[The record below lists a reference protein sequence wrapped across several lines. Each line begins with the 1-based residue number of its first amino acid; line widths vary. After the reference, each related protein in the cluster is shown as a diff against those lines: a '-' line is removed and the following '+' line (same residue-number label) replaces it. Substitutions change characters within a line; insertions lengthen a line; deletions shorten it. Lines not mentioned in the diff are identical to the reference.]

1 MSHKNLYLFL
11 CAIGFAVPYTQFVP
25 WLVHNGLDARLFIA
39 QMLANRISSFFVAD
53 VLVSAAVLVA
63 FMGQE
68 SRRWKIAHRG
78 FAIAGLCLVGVS
90 FALPLFLYLREH
102 AQESANLSPKSG
114 RV

>member
-1 MSHKNLYLFL
+1 MSRKNLYLFL
-11 CAIGFAVPYTQFVP
+11 CVIGFAIPYWQFVP
-25 WLVHNGLDARLFIA
+25 WLVHNGVDARLFVT
-39 QMLANRISSFFVAD
+39 QMFANRISSFFVAD

-68 SRRWKIAHRG
+68 SRRLKIAHRG

-90 FALPLFLYLREH
+90 FAFPLFLYLRER

>member
-1 MSHKNLYLFL
+1 
-11 CAIGFAVPYTQFVP
+11 
-25 WLVHNGLDARLFIA
+25 LVHNGLDGRLFVA

-68 SRRWKIAHRG
+68 SRRLKIAHRR
-78 FAIAGLCLVGVS
+78 FVIAGLCLVGVS
-90 FALPLFLYLREH
+90 FALPLFFYLREQ
-102 AQESANLSPKSG
+102 ALELASAGANPE

>member
-1 MSHKNLYLFL
+1 MSRKNLYLFL
-11 CAIGFAVPYTQFVP
+11 CVIGFAVPYSQFVP
-25 WLVHNGLDARLFIA
+25 WLVHNGLNVRLFVA

-68 SRRWKIAHRG
+68 SRRLKIAHRG

-90 FALPLFLYLREH
+90 FALPLFLYLRER
-102 AQESANLSPKSG
+102 AQESENLGSKIG
-114 RV
+114 RA

>member
-1 MSHKNLYLFL
+1 MSRKSLYLFL
-11 CAIGFAVPYTQFVP
+11 CVIGFAIPYSQFVP
-25 WLVHNGLDARLFIA
+25 WLVHNGLDARLFVA
-39 QMLANRISSFFVAD
+39 QMLANRISDFFVAD

-68 SRRWKIAHRG
+68 SRRLKIAHRE

-90 FALPLFLYLREH
+90 FALPLFLYFRER
-102 AQESANLSPKSG
+102 AQESASLEPKTG

>member
-1 MSHKNLYLFL
+1 MSRKSLYLFL
-11 CAIGFAVPYTQFVP
+11 CVIGFAIPYSQFVP

-68 SRRWKIAHRG
+68 SRRLKIAHG
-78 FAIAGLCLVGVS
+78 GLALAGLCLVGVS
-90 FALPLFLYLREH
+90 FALPLFLYLRER
-102 AQESANLSPKSG
+102 AEEAANLGPKTG